1 MTGCQRVDHLWW
13 IVTNPQQRL
22 RRLRKTSFLS
32 YEVSP
37 DQHNLWWI
45 MMTLNWKS
53 VHKSLN
59 FTNALW
65 RVRNVGGS
73 TWLWWIVTGHHLTRE
88 QVINIAVQLFFLCFL
103 LSFMQVVECI
113 AESLSILETPLQVKV
128 RRHITLSFQK
138 SYFLFVPLSV
148 DWPMFNAGPR

>member
-1 MTGCQRVDHLWW
+1 M
-13 IVTNPQQRL
+13 
-22 RRLRKTSFLS
+22 
-32 YEVSP
+32 
-37 DQHNLWWI
+37 
-45 MMTLNWKS
+45 
-53 VHKSLN
+53 
-59 FTNALW
+59 
-65 RVRNVGGS
+65 
-73 TWLWWIVTGHHLTRE
+73 WWIVTGHHLTRE

-138 SYFLFVPLSV
+138 SYFLFVPLTV